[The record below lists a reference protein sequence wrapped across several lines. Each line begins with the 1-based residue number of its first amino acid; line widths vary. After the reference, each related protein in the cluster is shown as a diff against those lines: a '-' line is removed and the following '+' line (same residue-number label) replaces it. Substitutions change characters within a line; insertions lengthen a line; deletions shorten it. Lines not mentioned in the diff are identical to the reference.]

1 MCGLELDRL
10 CRRRCGRR
18 LCEARTEVV
27 VNAGS
32 RGCRGLELGRGGVRL
47 GRNETESLYEFVSG
61 VFEDIA
67 IAVSSCATIPC

>member
-1 MCGLELDRL
+1 M
-10 CRRRCGRR
+10 
-18 LCEARTEVV
+18 
-27 VNAGS
+27 NAGS